1 VSLSIE
7 AFAEAV
13 GLLAVAAVGND
24 RLGPAPMQLR
34 AQLGRRHVSTT
45 NSITSIP
52 TVIICRTAI
61 IRSCFRRA
69 SSRQNF
75 QQKREP
81 ASTSICSSPMAMA
94 GNVPST
100 VETTLKVIGI
110 RIWISSDYRQTA
122 DDVRLLQIRADDGH
136 LVPLERIA
144 EVSTVTGQP
153 EIDRENLRRMVAVT
167 ARVQGRSVGTA
178 AAEVENLLRKPN
190 VIPKGV
196 TYELGGLYKQQ
207 LIAMHDLTIVFL
219 SALMLV
225 FILLLF
231 LYQSFLIAGLILTM
245 PIIATGAAF
254 IGLWLTGTERNITGM
269 MGMTMVIGIITE
281 IAIFYFSEYCELEEA
296 HQSNSLVEA
305 AVNRFRPIAMTTIAA
320 ILALLPISFALG
332 QGSAMLQPLA
342 ITIISGLM
350 VQIPLVLWIMPVAY
364 SGLSNIRWSRARPQ
378 VHHV

>member
-1 VSLSIE
+1 
-7 AFAEAV
+7 
-13 GLLAVAAVGND
+13 
-24 RLGPAPMQLR
+24 
-34 AQLGRRHVSTT
+34 
-45 NSITSIP
+45 
-52 TVIICRTAI
+52 
-61 IRSCFRRA
+61 
-69 SSRQNF
+69 
-75 QQKREP
+75 
-81 ASTSICSSPMAMA
+81 
-94 GNVPST
+94 
-100 VETTLKVIGI
+100 
-110 RIWISSDYRQTA
+110 
-122 DDVRLLQIRADDGH
+122 
-136 LVPLERIA
+136 
-144 EVSTVTGQP
+144 
-153 EIDRENLRRMVAVT
+153 VT
-167 ARVQGRSVGTA
+167 ARVEGRSVGTA